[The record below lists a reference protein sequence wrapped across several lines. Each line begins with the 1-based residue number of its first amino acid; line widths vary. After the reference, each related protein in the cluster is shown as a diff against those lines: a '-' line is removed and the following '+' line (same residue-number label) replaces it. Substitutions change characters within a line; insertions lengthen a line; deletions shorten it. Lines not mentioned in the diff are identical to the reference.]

1 MKKKFLKGLLVVSN
15 LILTTMAQAAGQVL
29 PDAGTILQQ
38 VQPLP
43 APAFAPNS
51 PWLLFDKSGGKETRL
66 LSSETFLL
74 RGINITNN
82 TIFDTA
88 TLAALVADA
97 QGKTLA
103 LSQLAELASRITDY
117 YRSHGY
123 PLARTI
129 IPAQTIEAGVLRL
142 QVIEPRYGKITLTN
156 QSQVRDPLLN
166 ATLANL
172 KSGGFVEES
181 ELDRTLLL
189 LSDIPGII
197 VVPSLK
203 RGTENG
209 TSDLLVN
216 TRSGPATSGNLGL
229 NNHGNKYTGG
239 ANLSGSVVVNNPFH
253 HGDTLAL
260 NVLSAGPGMNYGRI
274 AYDAL
279 LNGHGTY
286 LGGSTSSLR
295 YNFNTS
301 ATPAGAAAAS
311 TLNGSGTAQVTSL
324 WVKQALVRS
333 RDKNVYAQLKY
344 DHVVLRDHLDV
355 GSSQIYTDRHL
366 ENITANLSG
375 DFQSN
380 LMTAGMTSWSLDT
393 TLGQLVFDDP
403 IAKAENAKTSNTSG
417 GFSKL
422 TGSLLH
428 NQNLGGQR
436 ELVMGFRGQWAG
448 SNLETSQKMV
458 AGGPYSVRAYAAGT
472 LSADAGYLLT
482 AELKQ
487 PIGTALGGQ
496 VTVTAFMDTTR
507 VTINQKTW
515 PGAGLNKATLSG
527 AGLGLNW
534 AGPNQYTATAYAATP
549 IGSKS
554 PLVGNVKPTQFSIEV
569 QKRF

>member
-1 MKKKFLKGLLVVSN
+1 MKGFLWGLLIASN
-15 LILTTMAQAAGQVL
+15 FIFSATARAAGTDL
-29 PDAGTILQQ
+29 PNAGSILQQ
-38 VQPLP
+38 AQPLP
-43 APAFAPNS
+43 APTFSPNS
-51 PWLLFDKSGGKETRL
+51 PWLLFDKSSDKETRL

-74 RGINITNN
+74 RGINITHN

-88 TLAALVADA
+88 TLSALVADA

-129 IPAQTIEAGVLRL
+129 IPAQTIEAGVLRF
-142 QVIEPRYGKITLTN
+142 QVIEPRYGKITLDN

-172 KSGGFVEES
+172 KIGGFVEES
-181 ELDRTLLL
+181 VLDRTLLL

-216 TRSGPATSGNLGL
+216 TRSGPAISGNLGL
-229 NNHGNKYTGG
+229 NNHGNKYTGVS
-239 ANLSGSVVVNNPFH
+239 NVSGSVVVNNPFH

-260 NVLSAGPGMNYGRI
+260 KVLRAGPGMNYGGI

-279 LNGHGTY
+279 VNGHGTH

-324 WVKQALVRS
+324 WVKQALLRS
-333 RDKNVYAQLKY
+333 RDKNVYVQLKY

-380 LMTAGMTSWSLDT
+380 LMTTGMTSWSLDT

-403 IAKAENAKTSNTSG
+403 TAKTENAKTSNTSG

-428 NQNLGGQR
+428 IQNLGGQR
-436 ELVMGFRGQWAG
+436 ELVMALRGQWAG
-448 SNLETSQKMV
+448 TNLDTSQKMV

-482 AELKQ
+482 AEIKQ

-496 VTVTAFMDTTR
+496 VTATAFMDTTR

-534 AGPNQYTATAYAATP
+534 AGPNQYTATAYAAKP

-554 PLVGNVKPTQFSIEV
+554 PLVGNVKSTQFSIEV

>member
-1 MKKKFLKGLLVVSN
+1 MKHFLFRLVMTSSV
-15 LILTTMAQAAGQVL
+15 IVTAAHAAAPGQ
-29 PDAGTILQQ
+29 PNAGSILQQ

-43 APAFAPNS
+43 APTYTPNS
-51 PWLLFDKSGGKETRL
+51 PWLMFDKSDDKEKRL
-66 LSSETFLL
+66 LSNETFML
-74 RGINITNN
+74 RGIQITHN

-88 TLAALVADA
+88 TLTALVADA
-97 QGKTLA
+97 LGAELS
-103 LSQLAELASRITDY
+103 LSQLSELAARLTDY

-129 IPAQTIEAGVLRL
+129 IPAQTIEAGVVRL
-142 QVIEPRYGKITLTN
+142 QVIEPRYGQITLEN
-156 QSQVRDPLLN
+156 QSQIRDPLLN
-166 ATLANL
+166 ATLGAL
-172 KSGGFVEES
+172 KRGGFVEES
-181 ELDRTLLL
+181 ALDRSLLL
-189 LSDIPGII
+189 LSDLPGII

-203 RGTENG
+203 RGAENG
-209 TSDLLVN
+209 TSDLVVN
-216 TRSGPATSGNLGL
+216 TRSGPSVSGNVGL
-229 NNHGNKYTGG
+229 NNHGNKYTGDV
-239 ANLSGSVVVNNPFH
+239 NLSGSIVVNNPFH
-253 HGDTLAL
+253 RGDTLAL
-260 NVLSAGPGMNYGRI
+260 NVLTSGPGVNYGGI
-274 AYDAL
+274 AYDTV
-279 LNGHGTY
+279 LNGHGTHV
-286 LGGSTSSLR
+286 GGSTSSLR

-311 TLNGSGTAQVTSL
+311 TLDGSGTAQVTSL
-324 WVKQALVRS
+324 WVKQALLRS
-333 RDKNVYAQLKY
+333 RGKNVYAQLKY

-375 DFQSN
+375 YFQSDF
-380 LMTAGMTSWSLDT
+380 MSTGMTSWSLDT

-403 IAKAENAKTSNTSG
+403 TAKTENAKTSNTSG

-428 NQNLGGQR
+428 IQNLGGQR
-436 ELVMGFRGQWAG
+436 ELVMGLRGQWAG
-448 SNLETSQKMV
+448 SNLDTSQKMV

-496 VTVTAFMDTTR
+496 VTATAFMDTTS
-507 VTINQKTW
+507 VTINQKIW

-527 AGLGLNW
+527 AGFGLNW
-534 AGPNQYTATAYAATP
+534 AGPNQYTVTAYAATP

-554 PLVGNVKPTQFSIEV
+554 PLVGNVKSTQFSIEV